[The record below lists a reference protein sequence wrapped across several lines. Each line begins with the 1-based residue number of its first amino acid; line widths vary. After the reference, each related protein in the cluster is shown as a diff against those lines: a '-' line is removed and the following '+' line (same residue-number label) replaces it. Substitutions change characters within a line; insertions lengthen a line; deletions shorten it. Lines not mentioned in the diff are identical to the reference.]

1 MAVRSA
7 HRADAPVD
15 TVRRSPRRTSPAHVA
30 GPDDAGPDGAAPDD
44 GVATLARHADGPS
57 ATSAGPQTVP
67 ASPVLRASPPPRG
80 PAAARAV
87 ARLTG
92 RLIRRGLLALVLA
105 LVAYALLEVAA
116 FEVTYPDAASRE
128 MVARFGEDPAVR
140 ILTGMPA
147 GTSIGA
153 LVVWDNGWM
162 IQLIVGVWVVVTAS
176 RLLRGDEDTGRSE
189 LVLAG
194 PLRARSALGAQLAVL
209 LAACVVVGTALGVAI
224 AAAGTA
230 GVGSVLYGAQVAGFA
245 AVHLGLTA
253 VLSQVLPSRGRVV
266 GVASSALFA
275 AVLLRMVGNS
285 ADARAWVHW
294 LTPLGWA
301 DKLEPYAD
309 DRWQVLLIPVTVTA
323 VLAVAALLLRGRR
336 DHGAGLLGERRTERS
351 RLVGLSSPM
360 AFAARST
367 AGTLVSWAVG
377 LASFGVVG
385 GLMLPA
391 MNEFLESDPGYAE
404 LLAAFGFD
412 LTDVTRGYISMMA
425 VMAGVTLS
433 LFVVWRIGA
442 ARTEEATERLEQILV
457 RPVRRVRWLGGHLL
471 LAVASL
477 LVLVAVEVAALWGT
491 AQAVDAELSLTDTA
505 AAALNPLPAVAV
517 VLGLAVLL
525 LGLAPRWVVPVGATT
540 AMLLYVVELLGPALE
555 WPEWVLAVSPF
566 HHLAV
571 VPVED
576 YDTAAGVGLLAVA
589 VLLTT
594 VGVVAFRR
602 RDLRGA

>member
-7 HRADAPVD
+7 HRADAPID
-15 TVRRSPRRTSPAHVA
+15 AVRPSRRRTAPAHA
-30 GPDDAGPDGAAPDD
+30 LPPDAPAEPRLPPAAPTQ
-44 GVATLARHADGPS
+44 GTAPT
-57 ATSAGPQTVP
+57 
-67 ASPVLRASPPPRG
+67 PRG
-80 PAAARAV
+80 GSAARAAV
-87 ARLTG
+87 ARLTA
-92 RLIRRGLLALVLA
+92 RLLRRGLVALVVA

-128 MVARFGEDPAVR
+128 LVARFGEDPAVR

-176 RLLRGDEDTGRSE
+176 RLLRGDEDSGRSE

-194 PLRARSALGAQLAVL
+194 PLRARSALVTQLAVL

-224 AAAGTA
+224 AAAGTE
-230 GVGSVLYGAQVAGFA
+230 GLGSVLYGAQVAGFA
-245 AVHLGLTA
+245 AVHLALTA
-253 VLSQVLPSRGRVV
+253 LLSQVLPSRGRVV
-266 GVASSALFA
+266 SVASSALFA

-285 ADARAWVHW
+285 ADSRAWVHW

-309 DRWQVLLIPVTVTA
+309 NRWPVLLLPVTVTA
-323 VLAVAALLLRGRR
+323 ALAVAAVLLRGRR
-336 DHGAGLLGERRTERS
+336 DEGAGLLGERRTERS

-367 AGTLVSWAVG
+367 SGTLVSWMAG

-412 LTDVTRGYISMMA
+412 LTDITRGYISMMA
-425 VMAGVTLS
+425 VMAGVAMS
-433 LFVVWRIGA
+433 LFVVWRVGA

-471 LAVASL
+471 LAVVSL

-491 AQAVDAELSLTDTA
+491 AQVVDAELSLTDTL

-589 VLLTT
+589 ALLTA